1 MTNRSMNM
9 TIEGYEKLKNE
20 LNRLKTE
27 ERPVILEALKEAK
40 ALGDLSENA
49 EYDAA
54 KNDQALVEGKI
65 KEIEKILENAK
76 IIEKVD
82 TSIVNVGVSV
92 KLKYVD
98 DGEIDTF
105 EIVGSVE
112 ADPFENKISDESPI
126 AQAVMNKK
134 VDDVVTV
141 KSPSGNYD
149 VQIIEIF

>member
-1 MTNRSMNM
+1 MTNRTMNM
-9 TIEGYEKLKNE
+9 TIEGYEKLKTE
-20 LNRLKTE
+20 LNRLKSE
-27 ERPVILEALKEAK
+27 ERPMILEALKEAK

-49 EYDAA
+49 EYDSA
-54 KNDQALVEGKI
+54 KNDQAVVEGKI
-65 KEIEKILENAK
+65 KEIEFVLENAK

-82 TSIVNVGVSV
+82 TSIVNVGVNV

-126 AQAVMNKK
+126 AQAVLNKK
-134 VDDVVTV
+134 VNDVVTV
-141 KSPSGNYD
+141 KSPSGDYD
-149 VQIIEIF
+149 VEIMEIF